1 MGLGRKIILIIC
13 LIVFIGS
20 AGVLADYFING
31 MKEQNALEDLKDLQT
46 EREDLI
52 TDKGTVMGKYADLYL
67 ANGDIIGWVTVEDT
81 KIDYPV
87 MQTQSDPEYYIRR
100 GFDKESTSSGTPFMD
115 ATSDIFVPTSNFLIY
130 GHNMKNGTM
139 FHDLLNIGPSDLIL
153 YTKEVRVLTRCWQQ
167 GIRRYIPK
175 IQMNSNIISMQ
186 E

>member
-67 ANGDIIGWVTVEDT
+67 ANGDIIGWVTVEDRL
-81 KIDYPV
+81 
-87 MQTQSDPEYYIRR
+87 SC
-100 GFDKESTSSGTPFMD
+100 D
-115 ATSDIFVPTSNFLIY
+115 ADS
-130 GHNMKNGTM
+130 
-139 FHDLLNIGPSDLIL
+139 
-153 YTKEVRVLTRCWQQ
+153 E
-167 GIRRYIPK
+167 
-175 IQMNSNIISMQ
+175 
-186 E
+186 